1 MHNQVQK
8 IKATPKKV
16 GFFEYVVKNK
26 WLYIMLLPGM
36 LYLLIFNYLP
46 MFGIVIAFENLN
58 FAKGIFGSQWVGL
71 KNFTDLFFNSPN
83 FWNALKN
90 TLLLSLYLIVFSFPA
105 PIILAVLLNEV
116 THNKLKRVLQTV
128 YYLPHFVSWVVVC
141 SIIINFLSPSTGLF
155 NYIIGQFGGESIAFL
170 QDPKYFRTII
180 VISDIW
186 KEAGYGTII
195 YLAAITSI
203 DPSLYEA
210 ARVDGASRFQ
220 AILHITLPGI
230 MNTVVVMLILRMGSI
245 LSSGFDRVY
254 LLYSPLTY
262 ETSDVLDTFTY
273 RIGIQNGMYS
283 FSAAAGLFSSVVNF
297 VLVVITNTVS
307 KKIRGTSLW

>member
-1 MHNQVQK
+1 M
-8 IKATPKKV
+8 
-16 GFFEYVVKNK
+16 
-26 WLYIMLLPGM
+26 
-36 LYLLIFNYLP
+36 
-46 MFGIVIAFENLN
+46 
-58 FAKGIFGSQWVGL
+58 
-71 KNFTDLFFNSPN
+71 
-83 FWNALKN
+83 
-90 TLLLSLYLIVFSFPA
+90 YLIIFSFPA

-116 THNKLKRVLQTV
+116 THNKLKKVLQTT

-155 NYIIGQFGGESIAFL
+155 
-170 QDPKYFRTII
+170 
-180 VISDIW
+180 IW

-203 DPSLYEA
+203 DQTLYEA
-210 ARVDGASRFQ
+210 AKVDGAGRLRS
-220 AILHITLPGI
+220 IIHITLPGI

-245 LSSGFDRVY
+245 LSSGFDRIY
-254 LLYSPLTY
+254 LLYSPLTF

-297 VLVVITNTVS
+297 MLVVLTNTISQKV
-307 KKIRGTSLW
+307 RGTSLW

>member
-1 MHNQVQK
+1 MRKKENEL
-8 IKATPKKV
+8 KAAKKM
-16 GFFEYVVKNK
+16 GFFEYVVRNK
-26 WLYIMLLPGM
+26 WLYIMLLPGL
-36 LYLLIFNYLP
+36 LYLFIFNYLP
-46 MFGIVIAFENLN
+46 MFGIVIAFEN
-58 FAKGIFGSQWVGL
+58 FSFTKGIFGSDWVGM

-90 TLLLSLYLIVFSFPA
+90 TLLLSLYLIVFAFPA
-105 PIILAVLLNEV
+105 PIILAILLNEV
-116 THNKLKRVLQTV
+116 THNKLKKVLQTT

-155 NYIIGQFGGESIAFL
+155 NYIIEKFGGEPIAFL

-210 ARVDGASRFQ
+210 AKVDGAGRFQ
-220 AILHITLPGI
+220 SMIHITLPGI
-230 MNTVVVMLILRMGSI
+230 MGTVVVMLILRMGSI
-245 LSSGFDRVY
+245 LSSGFDRIY

-283 FSAAAGLFSSVVNF
+283 FSAAAGLFSSLVNF
-297 VLVVITNTVS
+297 MLVVITNTVS